1 MDESREK
8 LLQLNFD
15 KWWHEIGSGITPVAW
30 EDHEQFGKRIAFE
43 AFKSR
48 QQLDDQSAVKL
59 NVWKSETD
67 YDIDLWFD
75 GLSIVTVVGLFEK
88 LKLSLLNRLNDE
100 NKTGLKE

>member
-15 KWWHEIGSGITPVAW
+15 KWWHEIGSGIIPKSTEDLEEFSKKVA
-30 EDHEQFGKRIAFE
+30 FA

-48 QQLDDQSAVKL
+48 QQLNDESVVKL
-59 NVWKSETD
+59 NVWKTETD

-100 NKTGLKE
+100 NKTGLN